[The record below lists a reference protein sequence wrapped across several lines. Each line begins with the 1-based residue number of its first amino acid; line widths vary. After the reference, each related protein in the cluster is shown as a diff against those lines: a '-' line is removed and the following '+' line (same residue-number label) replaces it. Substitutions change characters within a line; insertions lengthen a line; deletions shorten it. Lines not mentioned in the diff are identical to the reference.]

1 MLNNFELEHIS
12 NNYGF
17 DLTVL
22 MKDELIDYKPKN
34 GNYIINLESSSSG
47 DGTHWLA
54 MKVRG
59 KKCFYQD
66 SFGIIP
72 PREVIDFCKRIT
84 KSHLAYSEMQMQNIS
99 TETCGF
105 FALGLLIHLNRT
117 KKKDIFKSAGEY
129 INQFS
134 YDTTKNNKILQSY
147 FRNLP
152 ESKGFKLLSK
162 LYSQK

>member
-1 MLNNFELEHIS
+1 MI
-12 NNYGF
+12 
-17 DLTVL
+17 
-22 MKDELIDYKPKN
+22 
-34 GNYIINLESSSSG
+34 
-47 DGTHWLA
+47 
-54 MKVRG
+54 VR
-59 KKCFYQD
+59 
-66 SFGIIP
+66 FGIIP
-72 PREVIDFCKRIT
+72 PREVIDFCKRIP
-84 KSHLAYSEMQMQNIS
+84 KSHLANSEMQMQNIS

>member
-1 MLNNFELEHIS
+1 MLNNFELEEIS
-12 NNYGF
+12 QHYGF
-17 DLTVL
+17 NLTVL
-22 MKDELIDYKPKN
+22 MKDELVNYKPKN
-34 GNYIINLESSSSG
+34 ENYIINLESSTNG
-47 DGTHWLA
+47 NGTHWLVL
-54 MKVRG
+54 KIVG

-72 PREVIDFCKRIT
+72 PKEVIEFCKRIPN
-84 KSHLAYSEMQMQNIS
+84 SHLAYSEIQMQNITS
-99 TETCGF
+99 ETCGF
-105 FALGLLIHLNRT
+105 FAIGLLIHLNRT
-117 KKKDIFKSAGEY
+117 KNKDIFKSAGEY

-134 YDTTKNNKILQSY
+134 YDTTKNNTILKAY

>member
-1 MLNNFELEHIS
+1 MLNNFELEEMS
-12 NNYGF
+12 NHYGF

-22 MKDELIDYKPKN
+22 MKDELIDYEPKN
-34 GNYIINLESSSSG
+34 GNYIINLESSTSG
-47 DGTHWLA
+47 DGTHWLSIF
-54 MKVRG
+54 VRG

-72 PREVIDFCKRIT
+72 PKEVIAFCKRISN
-84 KSHLAYSEMQMQNIS
+84 SHLAYNEIQMQNIS
-99 TETCGF
+99 AETCGF
-105 FALGLLIHLNRT
+105 YALGLLIHLNRT
-117 KKKDIFKSAGEY
+117 KKKDIFRSAGEY

-152 ESKGFKLLSK
+152 ES
-162 LYSQK
+162 